1 MHASVRRLALALALA
16 VSVSQLLAQPAPIDP
31 LTLVQ
36 QGRRLNTE
44 GKQAEAL
51 ACNCR
56 HWKASPDLFEA
67 HSPRA
72 LRSISWAA
80 TRKRDST

>member
-1 MHASVRRLALALALA
+1 
-16 VSVSQLLAQPAPIDP
+16 
-31 LTLVQ
+31 VQ